1 MVEKFLTSK
10 FLFSVRKILKAKKFH
25 EMPQGATALQ
35 RNITV
40 LVLIKEKT
48 LYNTMSPCF
57 AFREKLSELTDSIQS
72 CIIYSIY
79 ECYTFPY
86 TTHFTLWFYSVF
98 KWLCQTLHTLHEM
111 FFINACY
118 GCLIFHMVECKIL
131 PKISLFVTFW
141 GFFFTF

>member
-1 MVEKFLTSK
+1 MVKKFLTSK

-48 LYNTMSPCF
+48 LYNTTSPCF
-57 AFREKLSELTDSIQS
+57 TFTEKQSEFISILDSIQS

-79 ECYTFPY
+79 EFYTFPY
-86 TTHFTLWFYSVF
+86 TTHFTLYI
-98 KWLCQTLHTLHEM
+98 M
-111 FFINACY
+111 
-118 GCLIFHMVECKIL
+118 IL
-131 PKISLFVTFW
+131 QCF
-141 GFFFTF
+141 